1 MKIATL
7 SCPGTREINED
18 SLTSLSNDKGSFCF
32 VVADGLGGHGMGDV
46 ASQAAVAEFEQ
57 VFWANEADET
67 PKDNEE
73 FLRNGF
79 ENSQKRIMTIQAE
92 KKNKNGIKTTCVA
105 LSIRNDS
112 LMWAHIGDSRLYAF
126 RRGKLI
132 VRTQDH
138 SVPQILVRTR
148 EIKEK
153 QIRFHPDRN
162 KLLQV
167 IGVPWTETPY
177 EFSDSYST
185 NSFDAFL
192 LCTDGFWELI
202 TEKEMCKCLKKSA
215 TPEEWIAK
223 MEHIVCENGQGKEMD
238 NYSAIAVFTE
248 K

>member
-1 MKIATL
+1 
-7 SCPGTREINED
+7 
-18 SLTSLSNDKGSFCF
+18 
-32 VVADGLGGHGMGDV
+32 
-46 ASQAAVAEFEQ
+46 
-57 VFWANEADET
+57 
-67 PKDNEE
+67 
-73 FLRNGF
+73 
-79 ENSQKRIMTIQAE
+79 
-92 KKNKNGIKTTCVA
+92 
-105 LSIRNDS
+105 
-112 LMWAHIGDSRLYAF
+112 
-126 RRGKLI
+126 
-132 VRTQDH
+132 
-138 SVPQILVRTR
+138 VRTR